1 MCSFNDSL
9 LVVTSPHKLQEYK
22 IFTDTDTKI
31 AFFSFLCQLS
41 TESLNTY
48 KMEDE
53 CGEES
58 SISNENYSTLVKMET
73 DGGEEEVSIDFYK
86 RMFTHCKFF

>member
-1 MCSFNDSL
+1 
-9 LVVTSPHKLQEYK
+9 
-22 IFTDTDTKI
+22 
-31 AFFSFLCQLS
+31 
-41 TESLNTY
+41 
-48 KMEDE
+48 MEDE

-73 DGGEEEVSIDFYK
+73 DGGEDEVSIDFYK

>member
-1 MCSFNDSL
+1 MCRFNDSL

-31 AFFSFLCQLS
+31 AFLSFLCQHS
-41 TESLNTY
+41 KESFNTY

-58 SISNENYSTLVKMET
+58 SNSNENYSTWVKMET
-73 DGGEEEVSIDFYK
+73 DGGEDEVSVDI
-86 RMFTHCKFF
+86 

>member
-31 AFFSFLCQLS
+31 AFFFVLVS
-41 TESLNTY
+41 TQYRIFEH
-48 KMEDE
+48 
-53 CGEES
+53 
-58 SISNENYSTLVKMET
+58 I
-73 DGGEEEVSIDFYK
+73 
-86 RMFTHCKFF
+86 

>member
-31 AFFSFLCQLS
+31 AFLSFLCQLS
-41 TESLNTY
+41 KESFNTH

-58 SISNENYSTLVKMET
+58 SNSNENHSTWVKMET
-73 DGGEEEVSIDFYK
+73 DGGEDEVSVDI
-86 RMFTHCKFF
+86 